1 MLSASA
7 VASGG
12 SAMTTAL
19 TGLGDLPALPLD
31 ALADLAA
38 AAGYEDRGDRAAA
51 ELYLG
56 FGLAK
61 IGHGVVA
68 PAAVAGLLRL
78 VYTLARGTALRNGG
92 NRI

>member
-1 MLSASA
+1 L
-7 VASGG
+7 ASGG

-19 TGLGDLPALPLD
+19 TTLDGMNVALPLD

-56 FGLAK
+56 FALAK
-61 IGHGVVA
+61 MGHNIVA
-68 PAAVAGLLRL
+68 PAAVAGLLRMI
-78 VYTLARGTALRNGG
+78 YTLARGTAQKK
-92 NRI
+92 